1 MVRTGWPGLAL
12 LLALP
17 GAGQDPDAV
26 RRYVFDGT
34 SGAAEPV
41 PNLAGDKAEPLVF
54 ALEAAPGAAKDE
66 FRRVDG
72 RRPGKKAV
80 HLDQGFFHARAA
92 DVTPKGFTAVLW
104 FRKHGPGAHR
114 GNSGTT
120 NGTLLAAG
128 NGYWE
133 GWRVTTGWP
142 SRQIGFEIGRPQPSH
157 SVGIQTGAVA
167 DGVWHHLAAAW
178 DGRAMFLYVD
188 GEPAASGPFAG
199 PCTPPA
205 GGRFRVGYA
214 DAGVGSAV
222 LDVDEVVLYG
232 RALPAEDIFL
242 DANSSAERPEGL
254 ATRLAAVH
262 ATVAK
267 KDFAGAE
274 AALAAML
281 ATPGLPPDLA
291 AALLLKRGDLLRRQG
306 KAAAAAA
313 VYAALLDPGT
323 PERPAA
329 QALERLRELIVEG
342 ETASIPR
349 AVGDRLLPALAPA
362 ERSALRLGRG
372 HALAAAGDD
381 NGARAEYAAAAD
393 ATPAWRSLAHLCAGR
408 ALARAKDFAGAKAEY
423 AKAKVAPGAPRHH
436 IWEADERTREA
447 DRLQAGLPARDLL
460 DGRFAP
466 PRRPSPA
473 VTLHVA
479 PDGKDSNVGTKESPF
494 ATLERARDEIRGM
507 KRRGP
512 LPPGG
517 AAVLVRDGEYRV
529 RDTFKLGAEDSG
541 TAEAPVVYRA
551 AEGGAPRFNAGARI
565 GSFQPVRDPAILA
578 RLPQESRGRVVQADL
593 RAQGVTDLGTF
604 EPGGFGSG
612 RGFRTHPL
620 LELFVDGV
628 PMPISRWPNEGFVP
642 VVDVLAPDGHRIH
655 GLEGSKKGA
664 FRYAGDRP
672 RRWKEEKDPWL
683 YGYWFWDWADSYEKV
698 ASIDAEKR
706 EIALAPPYH
715 TYGYRKGQR
724 WCAVNLLA
732 EIDRPGEWHLDRG
745 SGFLYMYPPGDLSKA
760 RVEVSVFDKPALELN
775 GASHVA
781 FEGLTWENGRGDAVI
796 VQGGE
801 SALLAGCTMR
811 QFGGNGIEV
820 RGGAR
825 HVLLSCDVHTL
836 GRGGAVITGGD
847 RKTLAPGQH
856 LVENCHLHH
865 LSRIDHTYTPGVY
878 VHGVA
883 HRLAHNLIHDGASSG
898 MRVEG
903 NDHVV
908 EFNEVHRVLLESDD
922 QGGADMWGNPTYRGV
937 VYRYNYWHDM
947 GNGLGCGQA
956 GIRLDDAISGVTIY
970 GNVFRRCADGGFGGV
985 QIHGGK
991 ENAVEN
997 NLFVECK
1004 AAVSFSPWGAARW
1017 KEFLDGHAKGY
1028 LQEVRPSEPPY
1039 AARYPEL
1046 ARLLEDCDANA
1057 IRRNMIFRCDR
1068 FLLRDPG
1075 RNELTDNWR
1084 VEENPGLEDPAGGRF
1099 GVKEGSPLWNRLSFQ
1114 PIPFGEIGLYRDAY
1128 RKGPGSA
1135 R

>member
-1 MVRTGWPGLAL
+1 MVRTDWTGLAFLVSL
-12 LLALP
+12 L

-34 SGAAEPV
+34 SADPI

-54 ALEAAPGAAKDE
+54 AVEAAPGAPKDE
-66 FRRVDG
+66 FRRVEG

-80 HLDQGFFHARAA
+80 RLDQGYFHARAA
-92 DVTPKGFTAVLW
+92 EVTAKGFTAVLW

-114 GNSGTT
+114 GNAGAT
-120 NGTLLAAG
+120 NGTLFAAG

-142 SRQIGFEIGRPQPSH
+142 SRQIDFEIGRPQPSH

-178 DGRAMFLYVD
+178 DGRAMTLYVD
-188 GEPAASGPFAG
+188 GDAAATGPFSGPY
-199 PCTPPA
+199 TPPS

-214 DAGVGSAV
+214 DAGIGSAV
-222 LDVDEVVLYG
+222 LDVDEVALYG
-232 RALPAEDIFL
+232 RALSAEEIFL
-242 DANSSAERPEGL
+242 DATSSGGSPEGL
-254 ATRLAAVH
+254 AARLAAVH
-262 ATVAK
+262 AAAAK

-274 AALAAML
+274 AALAAMI
-281 ATPGLPPDLA
+281 ATPGLSPDLA
-291 AALLLKRGDLLRRQG
+291 AALRLKRADLLRRQG
-306 KAAAAAA
+306 KTSASAAAC
-313 VYAALLDPGT
+313 AALLDPGT
-323 PERPAA
+323 PERAA
-329 QALERLRELIVEG
+329 ARAAERLRELILEG
-342 ETASIPR
+342 EAASIPR
-349 AVGDRLLPALAPA
+349 AAGDRLLPLLAAA
-362 ERSALRLGRG
+362 EKFSLRLGRG
-372 HALAAAGDD
+372 HALAAAGDFA
-381 NGARAEYAAAAD
+381 GARAEYAAAAAD
-393 ATPAWRSLAHLCAGR
+393 AAPAGKSLALLCAGR

-423 AKAKVAPGAPRHH
+423 AKAKAVPGAPRHH
-436 IWEADERTREA
+436 LWEADERSREA
-447 DRLQAGLPARDLL
+447 DRLQAGRPARDPQ
-460 DGRFAP
+460 DGRLAP
-466 PRRPSPA
+466 PRRPAPG

-479 PDGKDSNVGTKESPF
+479 PDGKDANAGTKEAPF
-494 ATLERARDEIRGM
+494 ATLDRARDEIRAL

-512 LPPGG
+512 LPAGG
-517 AAVLVRDGEYRV
+517 AAVVVRDGEYRV
-529 RDTFKLGAEDSG
+529 RDTFKLGPEDSG
-541 TAEAPVVYRA
+541 TAEAPVAYRA
-551 AEGGAPRFNAGARI
+551 VEGGAPRFNGGARI
-565 GSFQPVRDPAILA
+565 GNFQPVRDAAVLA
-578 RLPQESRGRVVQADL
+578 RLPQESRGKVLQADL
-593 RAQGVTDLGTF
+593 KAQGVTDVGTF

-612 RGFRTHPL
+612 RGFRTHPM

-642 VVDVLAPDGHRIH
+642 VVDILAPDEHRIH
-655 GLEGSKKGA
+655 GIQGSRKGA
-664 FRYAGDRP
+664 FRYDGDRP
-672 RRWKEEKDPWL
+672 SRWKEEKDVWL

-698 ASIDAEKR
+698 ASIDAAKK
-706 EIALAPPYH
+706 EIALAPPFH

-732 EIDRPGEWHLDRG
+732 EIDRPGEWYLDRG
-745 SGFLYMYPPGDLSKA
+745 SGLLYLYPAGDLSKA
-760 RVEVSVFDKPALELN
+760 RIEVSVLDKPAVELK

-781 FEGLTWENGRGDAVI
+781 FEGLAWENGRGDAVI
-796 VQGGE
+796 VQDGE
-801 SALLAGCTMR
+801 SVLLAGCTVR
-811 QFGGNGIEV
+811 QFGGNGVEV

-825 HVLLSCDVHTL
+825 HTLLSCDFHTF
-836 GRGGAVITGGD
+836 GRGGAVVTGGD
-847 RKTLAPGQH
+847 RKTLAPGGH
-856 LVENCHLHH
+856 AVENCHIHH

-883 HRLAHNLIHDGASSG
+883 HRLAHNLIHDCASSG

-908 EFNEVHRVLLESDD
+908 EFNEVRRVLLESDD

-937 VYRYNYWHDM
+937 VYRYNYWHEM

-956 GIRLDDAISGVTIY
+956 GIRLDDAISGVAIY
-970 GNVFRRCADGGFGGV
+970 GNVFRRCADGGFGAV

-997 NLFVECK
+997 NLFFDCK
-1004 AAVSFSPWGAARW
+1004 AAVSFSAWGAARW
-1017 KEFLDGHAKGY
+1017 KQFLEGHAKGY
-1028 LQEVRPSEPPY
+1028 LQEARPFEPPY
-1039 AARYPEL
+1039 VTRYPEL
-1046 ARLLEDCDANA
+1046 ARLQEDCDSNA
-1057 IRRNMIFRCDR
+1057 VRRNVVFRCEK

-1084 VEENPGLEDPAGGRF
+1084 TEENPGLEDPAAGRF

-1128 RKGPGSA
+1128 RKAAA